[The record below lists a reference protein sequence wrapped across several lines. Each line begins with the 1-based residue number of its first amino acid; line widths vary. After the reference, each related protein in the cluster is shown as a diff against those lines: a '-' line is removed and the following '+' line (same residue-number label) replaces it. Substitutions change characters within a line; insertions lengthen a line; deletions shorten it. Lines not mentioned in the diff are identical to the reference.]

1 MARKRLANWGRFTL
15 SRFAYQ
21 PNRRT
26 CGAHRHSTQRAS
38 GQHNHDENTRILAPV
53 LPVACS
59 ILGTPHINLNTA
71 FQRPMADVFDINSS
85 GTWAYAAVASTI
97 LKTPTPSLARAEN
110 GVKFAKA
117 PNIKPRHSSAYW
129 AKATPG
135 FDFSDADQVPP
146 AQFNKMLWVGLMG
159 RKPYPVPGQSQT

>member
-1 MARKRLANWGRFTL
+1 
-15 SRFAYQ
+15 
-21 PNRRT
+21 
-26 CGAHRHSTQRAS
+26 
-38 GQHNHDENTRILAPV
+38 
-53 LPVACS
+53 
-59 ILGTPHINLNTA
+59 
-71 FQRPMADVFDINSS
+71 MADVFDINSS

-110 GVKFAKA
+110 GVKFAKG

-159 RKPYPVPGQSQT
+159 RKPYPVPGQSQTEGLQRFHPGAGSLVAFVFRSRCGRRAAILMCMEKVLLSGFEKRRLIRRMHFQAKA